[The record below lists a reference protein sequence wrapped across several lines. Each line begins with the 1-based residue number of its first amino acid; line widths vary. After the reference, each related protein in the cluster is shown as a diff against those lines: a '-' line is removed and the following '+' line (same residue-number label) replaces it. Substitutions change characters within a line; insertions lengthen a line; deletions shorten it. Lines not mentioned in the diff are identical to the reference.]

1 MSDDLLQRLKVH
13 GSVPAHIAIIMDG
26 NGRWAKGRA
35 LPRPLG
41 HHAGMRA
48 VREVI
53 QGSLDADVGV
63 LSLFAFSQENW
74 QRPAVEIDAL
84 MSLLEEYIAREV
96 DNLRS
101 KRVSVRILG
110 DLERLAPGARQAVD
124 RIMAETAGGEDL
136 ALNLC
141 ISYSSRA
148 EITRAARQLAEEVA
162 AGRLDPSDI
171 DEDALARRLYTAPWP
186 DPDLLIRTSGE
197 MRISNFLLWQLAY
210 AELYVT
216 PVLWPD
222 FTRRH
227 LFEAILE
234 FQRRDRRVGDWRD
247 GSGAHEPQHPGGT
260 DLVPLREIEQLPG
273 GERGRQDEQQDQRQA
288 PVPYQQQGQRDRDD
302 GEPDAPHQIGVHQT
316 ETRPNRRSRR

>member
-1 MSDDLLQRLKVH
+1 MSDDLLRRVKLH
-13 GSVPAHIAIIMDG
+13 GAVPAHIAIIMDG
-26 NGRWAKGRA
+26 NGRWAKGRS

-48 VREVI
+48 VREVVE
-53 QGSLDADVGV
+53 GCLKADVGV
-63 LSLFAFSQENW
+63 LTLFAFSQENW
-74 QRPAVEIDAL
+74 QRPVLEIEAL
-84 MSLLEEYIAREV
+84 MSLLEEYISREME
-96 DNLRS
+96 NLRE
-101 KRVSVRILG
+101 KGVTVSILG
-110 DLERLAPGARQAVD
+110 DVERLAPAARRAID
-124 RIMAETAGGEDL
+124 RVVQETVGGTEL

-148 EITRAARQLAEEVA
+148 ELARAARILAEEVA
-162 AGRLDPSDI
+162 AGRLDPSEI
-171 DEDALARRLYTAPWP
+171 DEEALGRRLYTAPWP

-234 FQRRDRRVGDWRD
+234 FQRRDRRF
-247 GSGAHEPQHPGGT
+247 
-260 DLVPLREIEQLPG
+260 
-273 GERGRQDEQQDQRQA
+273 GR
-288 PVPYQQQGQRDRDD
+288 VS
-302 GEPDAPHQIGVHQT
+302 V
-316 ETRPNRRSRR
+316 

>member
-1 MSDDLLQRLKVH
+1 
-13 GSVPAHIAIIMDG
+13 
-26 NGRWAKGRA
+26 
-35 LPRPLG
+35 
-41 HHAGMRA
+41 MRA

-53 QGSLDADVGV
+53 QSCLDAQVGV

-74 QRPAVEIDAL
+74 QRPAGEIDAL

-96 DNLRS
+96 DNLRE

-110 DLERLAPGARQAVD
+110 ELDRLAPGARQAVD
-124 RIMAETAGGEDL
+124 RVMAETAHGTEL

-148 EITRAARQLAEEVA
+148 EITRAARALAEDAA

-171 DEDALARRLYTAPWP
+171 DEEAVARRLYTAPWP

-234 FQRRDRRVGDWRD
+234 FQRRDRRF
-247 GSGAHEPQHPGGT
+247 
-260 DLVPLREIEQLPG
+260 
-273 GERGRQDEQQDQRQA
+273 GR
-288 PVPYQQQGQRDRDD
+288 VT
-302 GEPDAPHQIGVHQT
+302 V
-316 ETRPNRRSRR
+316 

>member
-1 MSDDLLQRLKVH
+1 MSDDLLRRLRVH
-13 GSVPAHIAIIMDG
+13 GAVPGHIAIIMDG

-53 QGSLDADVGV
+53 QGCLDAGVGV
-63 LSLFAFSQENW
+63 LTLFAFSQENW
-74 QRPAVEIDAL
+74 QRPTVEIDAL
-84 MSLLEEYIAREV
+84 MSLLEEYIARELE
-96 DNLRS
+96 NLREQ
-101 KRVSVRILG
+101 RVEVRILG
-110 DLERLAPGARQAVD
+110 DLGRLASGARQAVD
-124 RIMAETAGGEDL
+124 RVMAETAGGQEL

-148 EITRAARQLAEEVA
+148 EIARAARLLAEDVA
-162 AGRLDPSDI
+162 AGRLAADEV
-171 DEDALARRLYTAPWP
+171 DEDELSRRLYSFPAP

-234 FQRRDRRVGDWRD
+234 FQRRDRRF
-247 GSGAHEPQHPGGT
+247 
-260 DLVPLREIEQLPG
+260 
-273 GERGRQDEQQDQRQA
+273 GR
-288 PVPYQQQGQRDRDD
+288 VS
-302 GEPDAPHQIGVHQT
+302 V
-316 ETRPNRRSRR
+316 

>member
-53 QGSLDADVGV
+53 QGCLDANVGV

-74 QRPAVEIDAL
+74 QRPAGEIEAL
-84 MSLLEEYIAREV
+84 MKLLEEYIAKEA
-96 DNLRS
+96 NELRDQG
-101 KRVSVRILG
+101 VSVRILG
-110 DLERLAPGARQAVD
+110 HLERLGPGARRAVE
-124 RIMAETAGGEDL
+124 RIMAETTGGQSL

-141 ISYSSRA
+141 ISYSARA
-148 EITRAARQLAEEVA
+148 EIARAARLLAESAA
-162 AGRLDPSDI
+162 AGQLDPGEI
-171 DEDALARRLYTAPWP
+171 DEDAVGRMLYTAEWP

-234 FQRRDRRVGDWRD
+234 FQRRERRF
-247 GSGAHEPQHPGGT
+247 
-260 DLVPLREIEQLPG
+260 
-273 GERGRQDEQQDQRQA
+273 GRVEA
-288 PVPYQQQGQRDRDD
+288 G
-302 GEPDAPHQIGVHQT
+302 
-316 ETRPNRRSRR
+316 